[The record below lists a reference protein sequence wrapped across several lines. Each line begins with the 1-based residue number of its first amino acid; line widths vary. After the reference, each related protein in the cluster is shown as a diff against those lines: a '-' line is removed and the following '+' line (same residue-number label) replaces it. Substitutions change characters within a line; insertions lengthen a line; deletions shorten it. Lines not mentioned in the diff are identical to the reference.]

1 MNAINL
7 KFQSKDAL
15 SIVQFETEN
24 KNSFEYISM
33 SRAIQGKFIDVM
45 EVSESGSVNDLNV
58 INNSEHFVFM
68 SDGDILSGAKQN
80 RVLNTSVLV
89 APKSKIRIPVS
100 CVEQGRW
107 GYSSS
112 KFRETDYTAPSFMRS
127 RKAKD
132 VKESLKSGKNYDA
145 KQGEVWAEVSNYSK
159 SYSIDSDTSNLSDI
173 FDSKKDDFD
182 NFINEFKIETES
194 NGIAIFINNK
204 LLNIE
209 IFNRTDIY
217 KDYFNKLLKGAYFEA
232 FMLKPA
238 EHKLTEAEAIYK
250 TSDFLDKTE
259 TLTYEEHPGVGV
271 GIERRFNSED
281 MTGLELNYENN
292 QIHFASLNV
301 K

>member
-7 KFQSKDAL
+7 KFQSKEAL

-24 KNSFEYISM
+24 KNSFEYISL
-33 SRAIQGKFIDVM
+33 SKAIHGKFVEVM

-58 INNSEHFVFM
+58 VNNSKYFVFM

-80 RVLNTSVLV
+80 RVLNTSVLI
-89 APKSKIRIPVS
+89 APNSKIRIPVS

-107 GYSSS
+107 SYSSP
-112 KFRETDYTAPSFMRS
+112 KFKETDYTAPSFMRS

-132 VKESLKSGKNYDA
+132 VKESLKMRKSYDA

-159 SYSIDSDTSNLSDI
+159 SYSINSDTSNLSDI
-173 FDSKKDDFD
+173 FDSKKNDFD
-182 NFINEFKIETES
+182 NFISEFKIDSES
-194 NGIAIFINNK
+194 NGIAIFIYNK

-209 IFNRTDIY
+209 IF
-217 KDYFNKLLKGAYFEA
+217 KLLKGAYFEA
-232 FMLKPA
+232 FNLKPA
-238 EHKLTEAEAIYK
+238 EEKLTEAEAVYK

-259 TLTYEEHPGVGV
+259 TLTYEDHPGVGV
-271 GIERRFNSED
+271 GVERRFNTEE
-281 MTGLELNYENN
+281 MTGLELNYEIN
-292 QIHFASLNV
+292 QIHFAGLNF